1 MLKVLVGQV
10 SAVATVGRQQR
21 IVARLG
27 CCGDGVLVIAL
38 QDLVFHL
45 IAGLCDQAEHAG
57 IKAAGQALVHAQV
70 FGCAIGCDHDLFVV
84 ADELVHELEKVIHAR
99 ALADNVLDVV
109 DDEHVHAV
117 VCLHDGGVA
126 LLLTVELGHQVVQVR
141 LGIGVFDL
149 NLGRFLRELIF
160 DGEQQ
165 VGLAQSR
172 FAVDEQ

>member
-45 IAGLCDQAEHAG
+45 VAGLCDQAEHAG
-57 IKAAGQALVHAQV
+57 VEAAGQTLVHAQV
-70 FGCAIGCDHDLFVV
+70 LGGAVCRDDDLLVV

-109 DDEHVHAV
+109 DDEHVNTV
-117 VCLHDGGVA
+117 ICLHDGRVA

-141 LGIGVFDL
+141 LGIGILDL
-149 NLGRFLRELIF
+149 DLGRFLGELVF